1 MIFSKDSEF
10 IEALESTEAVDRRLT
25 QLQKMRRLH
34 LALHILGL
42 VVFFFCIFVGLI
54 GYMKMKQTGPMPFTA
69 MLMAMMALH
78 QLAAL
83 GAAQNEIRTLLAY
96 KRSRELS

>member
-42 VVFFFCIFVGLI
+42 VVFFSAFLW
-54 GYMKMKQTGPMPFTA
+54 A
-69 MLMAMMALH
+69 
-78 QLAAL
+78 
-83 GAAQNEIRTLLAY
+83 
-96 KRSRELS
+96 